1 MGSFCP
7 QESREKGL
15 NLRIAIIGAGVIG
28 RTHIAAISACAG
40 VALCGILDPVSKIP
54 GVTHYLDMQALIA
67 DCPDGVILATPNA
80 LHAPMGI
87 ALLEAGIP
95 VLIEKPLAE
104 TVEACRLLI
113 AAATKSA
120 TPALVGHHRRYNPII
135 RAAKAQIESGAF
147 GQLVAG
153 SVICALYKAE
163 RYFEERWRTVPGM
176 GGPVLINFIHELDL
190 LRHLFGEVS
199 NISAFT
205 STAQRGLPVEDT
217 AAAVLEF
224 ANGGLVTVCMS
235 DAAVGPW
242 AWDLTAGENRER
254 FPAHSAVSHMFAG
267 TLAGFS
273 LPDLAWWS
281 HLEAPDWTKKLVQKK
296 LRPDDEDVYVSQMA
310 HFVDVVRGQTN
321 PMVTLEDGLANLMLV
336 EAIHQSAILNATN
349 QLDLSPPAPVVER
362 SLREGA

>member
-1 MGSFCP
+1 M
-7 QESREKGL
+7 

-28 RTHIAAISACAG
+28 RTHIAAISACES
-40 VALCGILDPVSKIP
+40 VTLCGILDPVENDF
-54 GVTHYLDMQALIA
+54 GVTHYTDMQALIA
-67 DCPDGVILATPNA
+67 DRPDGVILATPNV

-87 ALLEAGIP
+87 ALFEAGIP

-104 TVEACRLLI
+104 TVEACHLLI
-113 AAATKSA
+113 AAAAKST

-135 RAAKAQIESGAF
+135 RAAKAQIEIGAF

-153 SVICALYKAE
+153 SVLCSLYKEEA
-163 RYFEERWRTVPGM
+163 YFDEHWRTVPGK

-199 NISAFT
+199 NVSALT
-205 STAQRGLPVEDT
+205 SSAQRGLPVEDT

-224 ANGGLVTVCMS
+224 TSGGLVTVCMS

-254 FPAHSAVSHMFAG
+254 FPVHSAVSHMFAG

-273 LPDLAWWS
+273 LPDFTWWS
-281 HLEAPDWTKKLVQKK
+281 HMGTPDWTKELVEKK
-296 LRPDDEDVYVSQMA
+296 LRPDDTDVYVSQIS
-310 HFVDVVRGQTN
+310 HFADVICGREN

-336 EAIHQSAILNATN
+336 EAIHHSAQANATSRI
-349 QLDLSPPAPVVER
+349 DLSPPAAFVEH